1 MNWHTADILE
11 DTHMDDADV
20 SASCRPRLY
29 ASGLVLSLSADKQVM
44 VLVLLQDRRD
54 AIKPR
59 IQT

>member
-1 MNWHTADILE
+1 
-11 DTHMDDADV
+11 MDDADV
-20 SASCRPRLY
+20 SALCRPRLY
-29 ASGLVLSLSADKQVM
+29 ASGLVLSISADKQVM